1 MQLSRHSYFDDFANS
16 TGFQLLFDDNF
27 YWVVTSTELGTST
40 RVGTFTGVGTSTGLG
55 TSTGVGT
62 STGQQFL
69 AFTLMGRIEL
79 QIRFKVK
86 YFTTISIHTLRVY
99 DLLTNS

>member
-1 MQLSRHSYFDDFANS
+1 MATFSRWQLFPGGNFFLVATSS
-16 TGFQLLFDDNF
+16 GFQLLLDGNF
-27 YWVVTSTELGTST
+27 YRVVTSTE
-40 RVGTFTGVGTSTGLG
+40 VGTF
-55 TSTGVGT
+55 TGVGT

-69 AFTLMGRIEL
+69 AFTLMGRIEV

-86 YFTTISIHTLRVY
+86 YFTSISIHTLRVY